1 MDKDF
6 ENSFISSK
14 NLDKSRRLF
23 NRSTVESLLLSLIL
37 DKIDG
42 KGLVLPDEIEMLL
55 YDFADDVLDSLKQK
69 VDYFVRTWKDF
80 EVKDFE

>member
-55 YDFADDVLDSLKQK
+55 YDFADDVLDSLNL
-69 VDYFVRTWKDF
+69 
-80 EVKDFE
+80 